1 MQQFAH
7 DRHQRLQLGFAMIQQ
22 ALIKSPQ
29 RGIMLHRHQRYCK

>member
-1 MQQFAH
+1 
-7 DRHQRLQLGFAMIQQ
+7 MIQQ